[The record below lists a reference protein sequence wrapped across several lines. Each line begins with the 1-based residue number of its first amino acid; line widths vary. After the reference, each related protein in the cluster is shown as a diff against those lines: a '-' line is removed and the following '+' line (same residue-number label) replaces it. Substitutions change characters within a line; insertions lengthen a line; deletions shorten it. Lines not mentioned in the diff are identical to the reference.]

1 MPFRRARTHPTGALL
16 AAASVTLAL
25 GLTGCAGSGAAPQR
39 WADELERID
48 GVAAAS
54 WQRTAPSSVS
64 PTVYEGELTVE
75 PDLTEAQARTI
86 AAESCRDESDI
97 SSVAVG
103 IDEPLLGDNI
113 VRQSEISAS
122 GCIPAQA
129 LADFARVN
137 AAMQRLLPAYTGE
150 FVVLDRVEGTD
161 PDGAADPTQAREPD
175 HDPFDGAPGVL
186 AGATTEVMLL
196 DAIRELHSQF
206 ADAPFTFVGDTSDA
220 GGTLTPHG
228 KPITARLT
236 PAAELDRVLPLAE
249 SALTLER
256 GSIALTDSAVT
267 VHISSTDALASPAV
281 HEFVELGRELG
292 VEARAILTPLE
303 MAGGVAPTAAELAE
317 QRRLVDALVAVPGG
331 SAVTV
336 NAARTSVLAHD
347 DVGAAAA
354 AQLLAAAP
362 AYGREF
368 QVGSVA
374 DPESWVSMRS
384 GGISAERA
392 TDVHAA
398 ALRARDE
405 IPGVDRTIAT
415 LSAESATLRVFL
427 VGDPDRVPPTTDAGA
442 IAAARAFLQPFS
454 DDGTFDE
461 IRVTGP
467 GIDPEA
473 ELLP

>member
-1 MPFRRARTHPTGALL
+1 MPPRHTRTRTRTRTRSAGMLL
-16 AAASVTLAL
+16 AATGVTLAL

-39 WADELERID
+39 WADALEGLD

-54 WQRTAPSSVS
+54 WQRMAPSSVS
-64 PTVYEGELTVE
+64 AAAFQGELTVK
-75 PDLTEAQARTI
+75 PDLTEAQAGTI
-86 AAESCRDESDI
+86 AAASCRDESDI
-97 SSVAVG
+97 SGVAVG

-129 LADFARVN
+129 LVDFARVN

-150 FVVLDRVEGTD
+150 FVVLDPSD
-161 PDGAADPTQAREPD
+161 S
-175 HDPFDGAPGVL
+175 APSVL
-186 AGATTEVMLL
+186 AGATTEAMLL
-196 DAIRELHSQF
+196 DAIQELHSQF

-249 SALTLER
+249 SALALER

-292 VEARAILTPLE
+292 IEARAILTPLE
-303 MAGGVAPTAAELAE
+303 MAGGVAPTEAELAE
-317 QRRLVDALVAVPGG
+317 QRRLVDALVTVPGG
-331 SAVTV
+331 STVTV

-347 DVGAAAA
+347 DIGAAAA

-368 QVGSVA
+368 QVGSAA
-374 DPESWVSMRS
+374 DPESWVSIRS

-427 VGDPDRVPPTTDAGA
+427 VGDPDRVPPSTDAGA
-442 IAAARAFLQPFS
+442 IAAAREFLQPLS

-461 IRVTGP
+461 IRVAGP
-467 GIDPEA
+467 GIEPEA